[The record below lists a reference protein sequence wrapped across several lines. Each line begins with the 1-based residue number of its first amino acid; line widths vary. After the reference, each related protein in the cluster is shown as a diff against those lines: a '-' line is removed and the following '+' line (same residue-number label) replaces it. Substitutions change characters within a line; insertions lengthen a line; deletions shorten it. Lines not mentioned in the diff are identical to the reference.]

1 MKKKTKLIC
10 HHNGERHQGL
20 FVTTKYLPNTKAS
33 FFIVLYI
40 WLYSMVT
47 NVGVYRD
54 KRKGL
59 SSRNENAK
67 MNVII

>member
-1 MKKKTKLIC
+1 M
-10 HHNGERHQGL
+10 
-20 FVTTKYLPNTKAS
+20 TTKYLPNTKAS